1 MEESRMTKE
10 ILNMDCLDVLTKLDS
25 NSVDLVVTDPPY
37 GYSFMGKDWDKA
49 VVGVDIWKQCHR
61 VLKPGS
67 FAYVMAAPRQDVLS
81 HMIVNLEK
89 AGFKTGF
96 TSMYWAYA
104 TGFPKAMNVAKAV
117 DKKFGESNKAKAL
130 DGSYAG
136 FQPKPAVEVILVV
149 MKQLNEKTYL
159 EQAMKDRKGVS
170 WFDDCRVP
178 PLKSDEYDL
187 NKRVVSTAHGIQK
200 DDSFLDQI
208 HDADAKHGI
217 QSKGRFPANLLVSDN
232 ALDLGKI
239 VKGTKPHNITESLE
253 TNKSSKE
260 KGWGH
265 GRTINSIGNFGD
277 DGDFSRYYDLDAWYS
292 QFIITAKPSKKEKNK
307 GLDHL
312 PDKIGGGMSGTVK
325 QSMKTGSGNERNNIM
340 KNNHPTVKPLK
351 LMSYLV
357 TMGSRPTN
365 TVLDPFA
372 GSGTTGIA
380 CIQTGRDYIL
390 IEKNKDYYN
399 IMLERLHGTSKQ
411 QTL

>member
-1 MEESRMTKE
+1 
-10 ILNMDCLDVLTKLDS
+10 
-25 NSVDLVVTDPPY
+25 
-37 GYSFMGKDWDKA
+37 
-49 VVGVDIWKQCHR
+49 
-61 VLKPGS
+61 
-67 FAYVMAAPRQDVLS
+67 
-81 HMIVNLEK
+81 MIVNLEK

-149 MKQLNEKTYL
+149 MKPLDEKTYL
-159 EQAMKDRKGVS
+159 EQAMKDRRGVS

-178 PLKSDEYDL
+178 LSKDTSVEDKRLVEGGSWGVDKAGGDIFTGLAGDRVSAPMKITNRHPRTDDTVFKTSGFKSENND
-187 NKRVVSTAHGIQK
+187 TAEA
-200 DDSFLDQI
+200 SP
-208 HDADAKHGI
+208 A
-217 QSKGRFPANLLVSDN
+217 GRFPANLLVSNDSLN
-232 ALDLGKI
+232 LGMDSKSI
-239 VKGTKPHNITESLE
+239 RSKRGRAIGGSGKSADYGKYNEMEEYVTGYNDKGS
-253 TNKSSKE
+253 
-260 KGWGH
+260 
-265 GRTINSIGNFGD
+265 
-277 DGDFSRYYDLDAWYS
+277 FSRYYDLDAWYS
-292 QFIITAKPSKKEKNK
+292 QFIITPKASKSEKNR

-312 PDKIGGGMSGTVK
+312 PDKIGGGMNGTVN

-340 KNNHPTVKPLK
+340 KNNHPTVKPIK
-351 LMSYLV
+351 LMTYLV

-399 IMLERLHGTSKQ
+399 IMTERLHGVSKQ